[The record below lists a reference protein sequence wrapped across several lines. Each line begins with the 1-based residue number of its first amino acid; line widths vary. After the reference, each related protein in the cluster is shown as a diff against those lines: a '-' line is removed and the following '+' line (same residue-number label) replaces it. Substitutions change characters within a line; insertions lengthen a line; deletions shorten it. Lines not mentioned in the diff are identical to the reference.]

1 MVDWFWSWAVV
12 EPHREPD
19 GGIPATTPRS
29 VALAKELKKMGWKF
43 FGPTTAYAFM
53 QSEGLT
59 NDHDADCFVWAACEQ
74 ARQPQVLASEL
85 RP

>member
-1 MVDWFWSWAVV
+1 MRSGRST
-12 EPHREPD
+12 H
-19 GGIPATTPRS
+19 GGIPTHTARS
-29 VALAKELKKMGWKF
+29 TSLAGELKSRGWRF

-59 NDHDADCFVWAACEQ
+59 NDHDAACFAHGECEQ
-74 ARQPQVLASEL
+74 ERARVLIGRDL